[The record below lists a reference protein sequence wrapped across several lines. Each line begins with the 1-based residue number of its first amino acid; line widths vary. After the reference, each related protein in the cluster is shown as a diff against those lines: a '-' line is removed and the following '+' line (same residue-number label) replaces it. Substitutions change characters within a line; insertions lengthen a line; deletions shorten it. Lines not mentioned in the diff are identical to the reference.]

1 MTLRARLLILSI
13 ATVAIIVVA
22 LLAVH
27 VNSLIVNALSN
38 VIDRSDVAGRQIQAF
53 MRRRIEERLLAK
65 GSLPQDA
72 TERKRL
78 YASIV
83 EEDEDLAAMLIE
95 QMAESRSIV
104 EIDIAGENGMILASS
119 NPSQTGKPLV
129 AKPSLAK
136 LREENPTA
144 RVAAI
149 LSSRNDYETR
159 IHFGDAESQR
169 PLFTIQ
175 ILVSPVLLRAAMLP
189 ELRGTA
195 LAAALSLIAAMLL
208 AYVSAHVAMRPLR
221 EISETIDRLASGAGA
236 ESLSREREVAA
247 VESKLNL
254 LSEQF
259 QSSQRDAESRRLVAI
274 TSLTSGVAHE
284 IKNPLN
290 SIALRLELLRARV
303 AAGAEVDGEID
314 VLSQEVTRLDRVVK
328 TFLDFTRPVEMAME
342 VISPATLC
350 QEVLDFVQPEAEA
363 ASVKTE
369 LVPPVGVLTIRGD
382 ADLLKQA
389 LMNIVK
395 NSIEAMPDGGTLT
408 VTVSS
413 RKGECEIAIKDTGT
427 GIPPETREKIFQL
440 YFSTKE
446 KGTGIGLAMTFRAVQ
461 LHGGSISVESESGQG
476 TTFLIR
482 LPRLRMENRA

>member
-1 MTLRARLLILSI
+1 MTLRARLLILST

-136 LREENPTA
+136 LREENPSA

-159 IHFGDAESQR
+159 INFGDAESQR

-175 ILVSPVLLRAAMLP
+175 ILVSPVLLRAAMSP

-195 LAAALSLIAAMLL
+195 LAAALSLVAAMFL

-221 EISETIDRLASGAGA
+221 EISDTIDRLASGVGA

-303 AAGAEVDGEID
+303 ASGAEVDGEID

-342 VISPATLC
+342 VIVPAALC
-350 QEVLDFVQPEAEA
+350 REVLNFVQPEAEA

-369 LVPPVGVLTIRGD
+369 LVPPVGILTIRGD

-395 NSIEAMPDGGTLT
+395 NSIEAMPNGGALT

-413 RKGECEIAIKDTGT
+413 RKGECEIAIRDTGM

-461 LHGGSISVESESGQG
+461 LHGGSISVESEAGQG